1 VKFLAKK
8 YFILLLGLLFVAP
21 ISLEPLFHEFSEDE
35 YFQAECKFC
44 QNALSTP
51 TKSKTEPVTTFLSST
66 FLAEINEIF
75 ISFSFANFY
84 SRAPPK

>member
-1 VKFLAKK
+1 MKFLTKK
-8 YFILLLGLLFVAP
+8 YFILLVGLLFVVP

-51 TKSKTEPVTTFLSST
+51 TETKTELVSTFLSST
-66 FLAEINEIF
+66 FLAEINEPF